1 MRLDR
6 EENTS
11 KFTELIPWG
20 RLERCTERPL
30 FWLGVMF
37 GVNAMLF
44 FVLLVMVLK

>member
-1 MRLDR
+1 MRLDQ
-6 EENTS
+6 EEKTS
-11 KFTELIPWG
+11 KFTELIPG
-20 RLERCTERPL
+20 RLEVCTERPL